1 MDVYSNPLSGFVSY
15 HRNKG
20 TELGNPKYLIHSN
33 ILVRAQLSSY
43 LSDMFQNILLPR
55 DIW

>member
-1 MDVYSNPLSGFVSY
+1 MDVYRNPLSGFVPY
-15 HRNKG
+15 HRHKG